1 MVVHA
6 GNSFDYWQLQHKK
19 PFLLEATITSFFGSN
34 VSAIQVIIRDS
45 VSLI

>member
-6 GNSFDYWQLQHKK
+6 GNWVLETFFVGSHDYK
-19 PFLLEATITSFFGSN
+19 FFGSN